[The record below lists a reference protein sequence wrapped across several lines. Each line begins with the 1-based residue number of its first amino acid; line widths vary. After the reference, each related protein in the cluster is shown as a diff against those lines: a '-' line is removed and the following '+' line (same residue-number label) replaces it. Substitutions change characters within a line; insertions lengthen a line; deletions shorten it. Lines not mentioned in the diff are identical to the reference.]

1 MYVAR
6 DNHRHQWL
14 AYYSRR
20 ISMTTMGALASF
32 TRKTHNHV
40 SPQDEDGRG
49 LATPVFVV
57 SAHTVTKLVTVL
69 GAYSRSVVSSQS
81 AVSNTAVAA
90 MHAIYIYY
98 VVHAVNYCKMR
109 SVLRTA
115 CSRTSAAVDR
125 SVDQMAYPSTKYCL
139 PFDREIAGH
148 VRPIAQYA

>member
-49 LATPVFVV
+49 LATPVVVV
-57 SAHTVTKLVTVL
+57 SANTVSKLVTVL
-69 GAYSRSVVSSQS
+69 GAYSSVVSSQS
-81 AVSNTAVAA
+81 AVSNQQLLLYCCRNA

-109 SVLRTA
+109 DCRA
-115 CSRTSAAVDR
+115 CSPNRTICMIMSSAVLTLSSLSVRDR
-125 SVDQMAYPSTKYCL
+125 IQL
-139 PFDREIAGH
+139 G
-148 VRPIAQYA
+148 